1 METDETKALVN
12 RGHGPRHGAQTSRTF
27 TLIDARNLGTET
39 TMVDV
44 GVSGFA

>member
-12 RGHGPRHGAQTSRTF
+12 RGHAPRHGAQTSRTF

-39 TMVDV
+39 TMVEV